1 MGKVQRVWVDIL
13 RNLHDKNN
21 RLNLRLETRDIT
33 FLEILIGINGHIK
46 VVCLIFGATQ
56 EQ

>member
-1 MGKVQRVWVDIL
+1 MGKGEIAWVDIL
-13 RNLHDKNN
+13 RNLHDKC
-21 RLNLRLETRDIT
+21 RLDLRLETRDIT